1 MYISSDG
8 TEKKVETLN
17 SEYIINALNKSQRE
31 IFNSQSLDDYNK
43 YINNITVLRE
53 ELDKRIDLFVQN
65 NISMWEE

>member
-1 MYISSDG
+1 MYTSSDG
-8 TEKKVETLN
+8 TEKKVEILN

-31 IFNSQSLDDYNK
+31 IFNSKSLSDYNL
-43 YINNITVLRE
+43 YMNNITVLRE